1 MEISQILTTLIESS
15 TPTKQ
20 ISLITD
26 DIISDVTEIRE
37 AGVKLMNRENLEAQ
51 TTETLRSVQLR
62 IFTAL
67 NAYVTTVDTLAKMHR
82 RSGQQA
88 KTVAPATGRDL

>member
-20 ISLITD
+20 ISLMTD

-37 AGVKLMNRENLEAQ
+37 AGDQLMNRANLEAQ

-67 NAYVTTVDTLAKMHR
+67 NAYVTTVDALAKAHR